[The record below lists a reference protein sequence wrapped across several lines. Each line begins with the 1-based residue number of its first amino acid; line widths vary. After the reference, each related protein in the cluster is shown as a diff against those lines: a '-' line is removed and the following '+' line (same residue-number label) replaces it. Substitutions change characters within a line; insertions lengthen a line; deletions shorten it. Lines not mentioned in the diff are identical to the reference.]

1 MRHICTHIGIRTIGG
16 MLLCDPDSVHTVSWS
31 DMKACRN
38 EEDRTM
44 KIEESIPLYLDY
56 RRSEGYK
63 PNTVRADWVVLRR
76 VEQVLPGMDLN
87 DITPQHIDAIYAEM
101 NERRLRPS
109 TVNLATA
116 AMRSF
121 FRWAMDRGYRTRKD
135 NPVQG
140 RRYRPADRQPQTR
153 VPMSMFPALLDA
165 ATSER
170 DRALIALGLYTM
182 ARKTEITGI
191 RMSDLDLDSGE
202 VSLYI
207 SKTNTYDRRPICAEL
222 DAELRTWLTYYT
234 SKVGPL
240 EPDYYLVPAARGGPA
255 SKGGGM
261 LRPRREMRSPED
273 AVHRALAGI
282 GMPHAHH
289 SGMHVLRRSAAR
301 AYFTELTAKG
311 YDGALR
317 QVSAWL
323 NHKSTAMTEIYLG
336 IELDRATRDAE
347 AKGQVL
353 FPSLS
358 ADNVVP
364 LGVAHG
370 EDRAVG
376 V

>member
-1 MRHICTHIGIRTIGG
+1 MRHICTTITVGPDVGILRTTR
-16 MLLCDPDSVHTVSWS
+16 DSVHNVSQR
-31 DMKACRN
+31 DKMTCRI
-38 EEDRTM
+38 EEERTM

-63 PNTVRADWVVLRR
+63 SNTVRADLVALRR
-76 VEQVLPGMDLN
+76 VQKILPGMDL
-87 DITPQHIDAIYAEM
+87 DHITPQHIDAIYTEM

-109 TVNLATA
+109 TVNLSTA

-121 FRWAMDRGYRTRKD
+121 FRWAIDRGYRTRKD

-165 ATSER
+165 ATSPR

-191 RMSDLDLDSGE
+191 RISDLDLDSGE
-202 VSLYI
+202 ISLYI

-240 EPDYYLVPAARGGPA
+240 EPDYYLVPATLGGPT
-255 SKGGGM
+255 SKGGGT
-261 LRPRREMRSPED
+261 LRPRKQMQSPED

-282 GMPHAHH
+282 GMPNAHH

-301 AYFTELTAKG
+301 AYFSELTAKG

-358 ADNVVP
+358 ADNVVS